1 MYIQNQEGISMKK
14 ILFVFLSVFSINLFA
29 EDNIKPQEGA
39 FTSLYVSATDIDKY
53 VSFLRNNSNA
63 FNAIGSSDAGVC
75 ITRSGNQYPG
85 QMMIWNA
92 FPSVEAA
99 MVGSLK
105 YDPYKTKGPISKLR
119 KVKHSTIWKSLKS
132 FRLDPGH
139 EVVGRFKV
147 KQENINSFVQA
158 IASLEKE
165 IQNNGHPD
173 FFNGVFVSIAGG
185 AESQIIKVRSIT
197 SSASDQGKIADEY
210 FSGKYKSFN
219 DAVALTEGFIDEQ
232 IQICEQVYSTNN

>member
-1 MYIQNQEGISMKK
+1 MKK
-14 ILFVFLSVFSINLFA
+14 ILFTFIILLSVNLSA
-29 EDNIKPQEGA
+29 DDHIKPEQGA
-39 FTSLYVSATDIDKY
+39 FTSLYVSASDVDKY
-53 VSFLRNNSNA
+53 VSFLRKNSDA
-63 FNAIGSSDAGVC
+63 FKAIGSSDAGVC

-99 MVGSLK
+99 MIGSLK
-105 YDPYKTKGPISKLR
+105 YDPYKATGPISKLR
-119 KVKHSTIWKSLKS
+119 NIKHSTIWKSLKS

-139 EVVGRFKV
+139 EIVGRFKV
-147 KQENINSFVQA
+147 KQENISSFVKA
-158 IASLEKE
+158 MDSLEKE
-165 IQNNGHPD
+165 IQDNGHPD

-185 AESQIIKVRSIT
+185 AESQTLKVRSIT

-219 DAVALTEGFIDEQ
+219 DAIAFTEGFVDEQ
-232 IQICEQVYSTNN
+232 IQVCEQIYKK

>member
-1 MYIQNQEGISMKK
+1 MKK
-14 ILFVFLSVFSINLFA
+14 ILFVFILVFSINLLA
-29 EDNIKPQEGA
+29 EDSIKPQEGA
-39 FTSLYVSATDIDKY
+39 FTSLYVSATDVDKY
-53 VSFLRNNSNA
+53 VSFLRGNSDA
-63 FNAIGSSDAGVC
+63 FRAIGSSDAGVC

-105 YDPYKTKGPISKLR
+105 YDPYKAKGTISKLR

-165 IQNNGHPD
+165 IQSNGHPD

-185 AESQIIKVRSIT
+185 TESQTIKVRSIT

-219 DAVALTEGFIDEQ
+219 DAVALTEGFVDEQ
-232 IQICEQVYSTNN
+232 IQICEQIYFTK

>member
-1 MYIQNQEGISMKK
+1 MKK
-14 ILFVFLSVFSINLFA
+14 ILFTFIILLSINLSA
-29 EDNIKPQEGA
+29 DDHIKPEQGA
-39 FTSLYVSATDIDKY
+39 FTSLYVSASDVDKY
-53 VSFLRNNSNA
+53 VSFLRKNSDA
-63 FNAIGSSDAGVC
+63 FKTIGSSDAGVC

-99 MVGSLK
+99 MIGSLK
-105 YDPYKTKGPISKLR
+105 YDPYKATGPISNLR
-119 KVKHSTIWKSLKS
+119 NIKHSTIWKSLKS

-139 EVVGRFKV
+139 EIVGRFKV
-147 KQENINSFVQA
+147 KQENISSFVKA
-158 IASLEKE
+158 MDSLEKE
-165 IQNNGHPD
+165 IQDNGHPD

-185 AESQIIKVRSIT
+185 AESQTLKVRSIT

-219 DAVALTEGFIDEQ
+219 DAIAFTEGFVDEQ
-232 IQICEQVYSTNN
+232 IQVCEQIYKK

>member
-1 MYIQNQEGISMKK
+1 MKK
-14 ILFVFLSVFSINLFA
+14 ILFTFIILLSINLSA
-29 EDNIKPQEGA
+29 DDHIKPEQGA
-39 FTSLYVSATDIDKY
+39 FTSLYVSASDVDKY
-53 VSFLRNNSNA
+53 VSFLRKNSDA
-63 FNAIGSSDAGVC
+63 FKAIGSSDAGVC

-99 MVGSLK
+99 MIGSLK
-105 YDPYKTKGPISKLR
+105 YDPYKATGPISSLR
-119 KVKHSTIWKSLKS
+119 NIKHSTIWKSLKS

-139 EVVGRFKV
+139 EIVGRFKV
-147 KQENINSFVQA
+147 KQENISSFVKA
-158 IASLEKE
+158 MDSLEKE
-165 IQNNGHPD
+165 IQDNGHPD

-185 AESQIIKVRSIT
+185 AESQTLKVRSIT

-219 DAVALTEGFIDEQ
+219 DAIAFTEGFVDEQ
-232 IQICEQVYSTNN
+232 IQVCEQIYKK

>member
-1 MYIQNQEGISMKK
+1 MKK
-14 ILFVFLSVFSINLFA
+14 ILLVFLLIFSTNLYA
-29 EDNIKPQEGA
+29 EDNTKPQEGA
-39 FTSLYVSATDIDKY
+39 FTSLYVSATDIDRY
-53 VSFLRNNSNA
+53 VSFLRGNSDA
-63 FNAIGSSDAGVC
+63 FKAIGSSDAGVC
-75 ITRSGNQYPG
+75 VTKSGNQYPG

-99 MVGSLK
+99 MIGSLK
-105 YDPYKTKGPISKLR
+105 YDPYKAKGPISKLR
-119 KVKHSTIWKSLKS
+119 EVKHSTIWKSLKS
-132 FRLDPGH
+132 FRLEPGH

-147 KQENINSFVQA
+147 KQENINAFVQA

-165 IQNNGHPD
+165 IQSNGHPD

-185 AESQIIKVRSIT
+185 IESQTIKVRSIT

-219 DAVALTEGFIDEQ
+219 DAIALTEGFVDEQ
-232 IQICEQVYSTNN
+232 IQICEQVYFTK

>member
-1 MYIQNQEGISMKK
+1 MKK
-14 ILFVFLSVFSINLFA
+14 ILFVFILVFSINLLA

-39 FTSLYVSATDIDKY
+39 FTSLYVSATDVDKY
-53 VSFLRNNSNA
+53 VSFLRGNSDA
-63 FNAIGSSDAGVC
+63 FRAIGSSDAGVC

-85 QMMIWNA
+85 QMMIWSA

-105 YDPYKTKGPISKLR
+105 YDPYKAKGTISKLR

-165 IQNNGHPD
+165 IQSNGHPD
-173 FFNGVFVSIAGG
+173 FFNGVFISIAGG
-185 AESQIIKVRSIT
+185 TESQTIKVRSIT

-219 DAVALTEGFIDEQ
+219 DAVALTEGFVDEQ
-232 IQICEQVYSTNN
+232 IQICEQIYFTK

>member
-1 MYIQNQEGISMKK
+1 MKK
-14 ILFVFLSVFSINLFA
+14 ILLVFLLIFSINLYA
-29 EDNIKPQEGA
+29 EDNTKPQEGA
-39 FTSLYVSATDIDKY
+39 FTSLYVSATDIDRY
-53 VSFLRNNSNA
+53 VSFLRGNSDA
-63 FNAIGSSDAGVC
+63 FKAIGSSDAGVC
-75 ITRSGNQYPG
+75 VTKSGNQYPG

-99 MVGSLK
+99 MIGSLK
-105 YDPYKTKGPISKLR
+105 YDPYKAKGPISKLR
-119 KVKHSTIWKSLKS
+119 EVKHSTIWKSLKS
-132 FRLDPGH
+132 FRLEPGH

-147 KQENINSFVQA
+147 KQENINAFVQA

-165 IQNNGHPD
+165 IQSNGHPD

-185 AESQIIKVRSIT
+185 IESQTIKVRSIT

-219 DAVALTEGFIDEQ
+219 DAVALTEGFVDEQ
-232 IQICEQVYSTNN
+232 IQICEQIYFTK

>member
-1 MYIQNQEGISMKK
+1 MKK
-14 ILFVFLSVFSINLFA
+14 ILFVFILVFSINLLA

-39 FTSLYVSATDIDKY
+39 FTSLYVSALDVDKY
-53 VSFLRNNSNA
+53 VSFLRGNSDA
-63 FNAIGSSDAGVC
+63 FRAIGSSDAGVC
-75 ITRSGNQYPG
+75 ITRSGNQYAG

-105 YDPYKTKGPISKLR
+105 YDPYKAKGPISKLR

-147 KQENINSFVQA
+147 KQENINSF
-158 IASLEKE
+158 
-165 IQNNGHPD
+165 
-173 FFNGVFVSIAGG
+173 
-185 AESQIIKVRSIT
+185 
-197 SSASDQGKIADEY
+197 
-210 FSGKYKSFN
+210 
-219 DAVALTEGFIDEQ
+219 
-232 IQICEQVYSTNN
+232 STVKKPKL

>member
-1 MYIQNQEGISMKK
+1 MKK
-14 ILFVFLSVFSINLFA
+14 ILLVFLLIFSINLYA
-29 EDNIKPQEGA
+29 EDNVKPQEGA
-39 FTSLYVSATDIDKY
+39 FTSLYVSATDIDRY
-53 VSFLRNNSNA
+53 VSFLRGNSDA
-63 FNAIGSSDAGVC
+63 FKAIGSSDAGVC
-75 ITRSGNQYPG
+75 VTKSGNQYPG

-99 MVGSLK
+99 MIGSLK
-105 YDPYKTKGPISKLR
+105 YDPYKAKGPISKLR
-119 KVKHSTIWKSLKS
+119 EVKHSTIWKSLKS
-132 FRLDPGH
+132 FRLEPGH

-147 KQENINSFVQA
+147 KQENINAFVQA

-165 IQNNGHPD
+165 IQSNGHPD

-185 AESQIIKVRSIT
+185 IESQTIKVRSIT

-219 DAVALTEGFIDEQ
+219 DAVALTEGFVDEQ
-232 IQICEQVYSTNN
+232 IQICEQIYFTK

>member
-1 MYIQNQEGISMKK
+1 MKK
-14 ILFVFLSVFSINLFA
+14 ILFTFIILLSINLSA
-29 EDNIKPQEGA
+29 DDHIKPEQGA
-39 FTSLYVSATDIDKY
+39 FTSLYVSASDVDKY
-53 VSFLRNNSNA
+53 VSFLRKNSDA
-63 FNAIGSSDAGVC
+63 FKAIGSSDAGVC

-99 MVGSLK
+99 MIGSLK
-105 YDPYKTKGPISKLR
+105 YDPYKATGPISNLR
-119 KVKHSTIWKSLKS
+119 NIKHSTIWKSLKS

-139 EVVGRFKV
+139 EIVGRFKV
-147 KQENINSFVQA
+147 KQENISSFVKA
-158 IASLEKE
+158 MDSLEKE
-165 IQNNGHPD
+165 IQDNGHPD

-185 AESQIIKVRSIT
+185 AESQTLKVRSIT

-219 DAVALTEGFIDEQ
+219 DEIAFTEGIVDEQ
-232 IQICEQVYSTNN
+232 IQVYEQIYKK

>member
-1 MYIQNQEGISMKK
+1 MKK
-14 ILFVFLSVFSINLFA
+14 ILFTFIILLSINLSA
-29 EDNIKPQEGA
+29 DDHIKPEQGA
-39 FTSLYVSATDIDKY
+39 FTSLYVSASDVDKY
-53 VSFLRNNSNA
+53 VSFLRKNSDA
-63 FNAIGSSDAGVC
+63 FKAIGSSDAGVC

-99 MVGSLK
+99 MIGSLK
-105 YDPYKTKGPISKLR
+105 YDPYKATGPISKLR
-119 KVKHSTIWKSLKS
+119 NIKHSTIWKSLKS

-139 EVVGRFKV
+139 EIVGRFKV
-147 KQENINSFVQA
+147 KQENISSFVQA
-158 IASLEKE
+158 MDSLEKE
-165 IQNNGHPD
+165 IQDNGHPD

-185 AESQIIKVRSIT
+185 AESQTLKVRSIT

-219 DAVALTEGFIDEQ
+219 DAIAFTEGFVDEQ
-232 IQICEQVYSTNN
+232 IQVCEQIYKK

>member
-1 MYIQNQEGISMKK
+1 MKK
-14 ILFVFLSVFSINLFA
+14 ILFVFLFIFSINLFA

-39 FTSLYVSATDIDKY
+39 FTSLYVSATDVDKY
-53 VSFLRNNSNA
+53 VSFLKGNSDA
-63 FNAIGSSDAGVC
+63 FKAIGSSDAGVC

-99 MVGSLK
+99 MIGSLK
-105 YDPYKTKGPISKLR
+105 YDPYKAKGPISKLR

-147 KQENINSFVQA
+147 KQENIPAFVQA
-158 IASLEKE
+158 IENRQAELEGEYEEVQQKE
-165 IQNNGHPD
+165 QEIVQKLNEKYGPGQLD
-173 FFNGVFVSIAGG
+173 PQTGVFTPAPPQEEA
-185 AESQIIKVRSIT
+185 AEDV
-197 SSASDQGKIADEY
+197 
-210 FSGKYKSFN
+210 
-219 DAVALTEGFIDEQ
+219 EQ
-232 IQICEQVYSTNN
+232 S